1 MGNILEGV
9 KIVELAS
16 WTFVPSAGVALADW
30 GADVVKV
37 EDTRGGDPGRALVV
51 GGLTREKSRT
61 GQDFML
67 ELGNRGKRSVG
78 LNLKSEEGLAIFKKL
93 VSEAD
98 VFLTNWLPAVLERA
112 KIDLD
117 ELRAANPRLIVA
129 QGTGQGTEGPDASA
143 PGFDATAYFARSGYS
158 FSLSAPDSIMPFRQT
173 PALGDL
179 PAGLTLAGGVLGALY
194 HRERTGEAL
203 PVEVSLLAQ
212 AMWTI
217 APDIT
222 AADFFEDVD
231 LVPKPPLGVGFN
243 AVGHPYKT
251 SDDRW
256 IQLMFLQPDK
266 NWGEFIRRVG
276 LPELAEDERF
286 TPAQNLFKN
295 SQELTDILTAHFAAK
310 PYDYWV
316 ETLKDETG
324 AWSPIKSPKEVLDD
338 PQTEANGYFIQNT
351 SENGIQ
357 YRQVAPP
364 IRFNKE
370 TPAASSAPEYA
381 EHTEQVLLELGYDW
395 PEIISAKD
403 NGVVS

>member
-1 MGNILEGV
+1 MVNILEGV

-51 GGLTREKSRT
+51 GGLTKEKSRT
-61 GQDFML
+61 GRDFML

-179 PAGLTLAGGVLGALY
+179 PAGLTLAGGVLG
-194 HRERTGEAL
+194 
-203 PVEVSLLAQ
+203 
-212 AMWTI
+212 
-217 APDIT
+217 
-222 AADFFEDVD
+222 
-231 LVPKPPLGVGFN
+231 
-243 AVGHPYKT
+243 
-251 SDDRW
+251 
-256 IQLMFLQPDK
+256 
-266 NWGEFIRRVG
+266 
-276 LPELAEDERF
+276 
-286 TPAQNLFKN
+286 
-295 SQELTDILTAHFAAK
+295 
-310 PYDYWV
+310 
-316 ETLKDETG
+316 
-324 AWSPIKSPKEVLDD
+324 
-338 PQTEANGYFIQNT
+338 
-351 SENGIQ
+351 
-357 YRQVAPP
+357 
-364 IRFNKE
+364 
-370 TPAASSAPEYA
+370 
-381 EHTEQVLLELGYDW
+381 
-395 PEIISAKD
+395 
-403 NGVVS
+403 

>member
-1 MGNILEGV
+1 MVNILDGV
-9 KIVELAS
+9 KVVELAS
-16 WTFVPSAGVALADW
+16 WTFVPSAGVALSDW

-37 EDTRGGDPGRALVV
+37 EDTRGGDPGRSLVV
-51 GGLTREKSRT
+51 GGLVKENSRT

-67 ELGNRGKRSVG
+67 ELGNRGKRSIG
-78 LNLKSEEGLAIFKKL
+78 LNLKSEQGLEIFKKL

-98 VFLTNWLPAVLERA
+98 VFLTNWLPAALERL

-117 ELRAANPRLIVA
+117 ELRAANPKLIVA

-143 PGFDATAYFARSGYS
+143 AGYDSTSYFARSGYS
-158 FSLSAPDSIMPFRQT
+158 FSLSAPDSIVPFRQT

-212 AMWTI
+212 ALWTI
-217 APDIT
+217 APDVT
-222 AADFFEDVD
+222 AADFFDVEV
-231 LVPKPPLGVGFN
+231 VPKPELGASFN
-243 AVGHPYKT
+243 ALANPYKT
-251 SDDRW
+251 SDGRW
-256 IQLMFLQPDK
+256 IQLTFLQPDK
-266 NWGEFIRRVG
+266 NWAAFARRVG

-295 SQELTDILTAHFAAK
+295 NAELTEILNAHFASQ
-310 PYDYWV
+310 PYAHWV
-316 ETLKDETG
+316 EVLKDETG
-324 AWSPIKSPKEVLDD
+324 AWSPIKSPKEALDD
-338 PQTEANGYFIQNT
+338 PQTDANGYFIRNKA
-351 SENGIQ
+351 ENGVE

-370 TPAASSAPEYA
+370 TPAPSSAPEYA
-381 EHTEQVLLELGYDW
+381 EHTEQVLLELGYEW
-395 PEIISAKD
+395 PQIIEAKD
-403 NGVVS
+403 GGIVS